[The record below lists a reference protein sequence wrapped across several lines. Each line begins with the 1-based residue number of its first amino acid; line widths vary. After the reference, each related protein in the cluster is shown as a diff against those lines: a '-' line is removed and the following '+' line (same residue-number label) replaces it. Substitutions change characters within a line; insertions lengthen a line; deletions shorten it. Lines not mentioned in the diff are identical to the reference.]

1 MMCSKELIVSDLTAK
16 EPHQSWQYRI
26 SPKHLKV
33 YLHHHTNR
41 KLKQKQSSNTNTNTI
56 YSSKK
61 AEYTITKLAKN
72 IDSIKSTPIE
82 DSSSEEETMVIMC
95 LRILVGMLLAYGGFG
110 VALTV
115 L

>member
-1 MMCSKELIVSDLTAK
+1 M
-16 EPHQSWQYRI
+16 
-26 SPKHLKV
+26 KV

-41 KLKQKQSSNTNTNTI
+41 KLKQKQSSNTNTNTNTNTI

-72 IDSIKSTPIE
+72 IDSIKPTTTE

-95 LRILVGMLLAYGGFG
+95 LRILVGTLLDDGGFG